1 LIDPY
6 PQPGKEEIFM
16 SDSAAQ
22 AASVSTAAE
31 QPAVKGLSLYKDNY
45 LGFSFFHPDDWHQFN
60 WLDGRRGVLY
70 GPVFNDNSTIFAVA
84 VQDLGIRVNAHDMK
98 DLHMGFIAGIGR
110 LASSQIEWQNQWQ
123 SGDLIGME
131 AKYSFSEEGSTRK
144 RWVRVLY
151 QDSRQIT
158 LTAQAA
164 NLAEFDSWLP
174 MFHQSMMTFRIHA
187 APLYKQRPLRAK
199 STDAAESEPAAQTNT
214 TPDDS
219 SEPSS

>member
-1 LIDPY
+1 
-6 PQPGKEEIFM
+6 M

-22 AASVSTAAE
+22 AASESAAPE
-31 QPAVKGLSLYKDNY
+31 QSAAKELSLYKDNY

-84 VQDLGIRVNAHDMK
+84 VQELGIRVNARDMK

-110 LASSQIEWQNQWQ
+110 LANSQIEWQNQWQ
-123 SGDLIGME
+123 SGDQIGME
-131 AKYSFSEEGSTRK
+131 AKYTFSEEGETRK

-164 NLAEFDSWLP
+164 SLAEFDAWLP
-174 MFHQSMMTFRIHA
+174 LFHQSMMTFRVHV
-187 APLYKQRPLRAK
+187 APLYKQKPK
-199 STDAAESEPAAQTNT
+199 PT
-214 TPDDS
+214 TPPPVSAEETATESDTPADTAGES
-219 SEPSS
+219 

>member
-1 LIDPY
+1 
-6 PQPGKEEIFM
+6 M
-16 SDSAAQ
+16 SDSAAH
-22 AASVSTAAE
+22 AASESAASE
-31 QPAVKGLSLYKDNY
+31 QSAAKELSLYKDNY

-84 VQDLGIRVNAHDMK
+84 VQELGIRVNAHDIK

-110 LASSQIEWQNQWQ
+110 LANSQIEWQNQWQ
-123 SGDLIGME
+123 LGEQIGME
-131 AKYSFSEEGSTRK
+131 AKYTFREEGDTRK

-164 NLAEFDSWLP
+164 NIAEFDAWLP
-174 MFHQSMMTFRIHA
+174 LFHQSMMTFRVHV
-187 APLYKQRPLRAK
+187 APLYKQKPKPVKPA
-199 STDAAESEPAAQTNT
+199 DATEIEPAIQSNHIS
-214 TPDDS
+214 DGS
-219 SEPSS
+219 SESVS

>member
-1 LIDPY
+1 
-6 PQPGKEEIFM
+6 M

-22 AASVSTAAE
+22 AASESAASE
-31 QPAVKGLSLYKDNY
+31 YSAAKELSLYKDHY

-84 VQDLGIRVNAHDMK
+84 VQELGLRVNVRDMK

-110 LASSQIEWQNQWQ
+110 LANSQIEWQNQWQ
-123 SGDLIGME
+123 SGDQIGME
-131 AKYSFSEEGSTRK
+131 AKYTFSEEGNTRK

-164 NLAEFDSWLP
+164 SLAEFDAWLP
-174 MFHQSMMTFRIHA
+174 LFHQSMMTFRVHV
-187 APLYKQRPLRAK
+187 APLYKQKPRAAK
-199 STDAAESEPAAQTNT
+199 PTETTELDPAIESDDR
-214 TPDDS
+214 PDDS
-219 SEPSS
+219 SESAS